1 MTDAAVIRPGQEVA
15 VVGGGLL
22 GLTVALRLAEAGV
35 RVSVFEG
42 AAELGGLAARWEIT
56 ASTGCIAWD
65 RYYHVTLASD
75 VALRGLLR
83 DLDLDQEVA
92 WTTTR
97 TGYFADGRLSPVGT
111 PREFLMLP
119 GLSPIAKVRLA
130 ATIGRGALVRD
141 WRALERVSVE
151 RWLTR
156 WSGAATF
163 RRFWVPLLE
172 AKLGGAWLKSN
183 AAFVWATIQRLTA
196 ARRAGIGDEQFGAV
210 PGGYGRVLE
219 VLAERLRASGVVLNV
234 GTPVTAIASRHDRG
248 VEVTTGIDHLP
259 FDHAVIT
266 TTPGVAAGLCV
277 GLAPAVAERMR
288 AVRYQGIVCASVVL
302 RRPLSPFY
310 LTYLMD
316 DLPFTAVVEM
326 TAMIPVQWLNGHSL
340 VYLPRYVSADDPV
353 FQQSDDEIESDF
365 IAGLDRIHPLAPDDV
380 LAVRV
385 ARVREVFPL
394 PVLHYS
400 ELVPN
405 VETGIDGVHLVSSAQ
420 IVNGTLNVDETVA
433 RGERGVRELLGGSE
447 QPMGARG
454 DSGAR
459 SKRPR

>member
-1 MTDAAVIRPGQEVA
+1 M
-15 VVGGGLL
+15 GGGLL
-22 GLTVALRLAEAGV
+22 GLTAAFRLAEAGV
-35 RVSVFEG
+35 RVTVFEG
-42 AAELGGLAARWEIT
+42 AAELGGLGAQWEIT
-56 ASTGCIAWD
+56 TPTGRIAWD

-75 VALRGLLR
+75 TALRALLR
-83 DLDLDQEVA
+83 DLGLDESIA

-111 PREFLMLP
+111 PREFLTLP
-119 GLSPIAKVRLA
+119 GLSPVAKLRLA
-130 ATIGRGALVRD
+130 ATIARGALVRD

-151 RWLTR
+151 QWLTR

-172 AKLGGAWLKSN
+172 AKLGGAWHESN
-183 AAFVWATIQRLTA
+183 AALVWATIQRLTA

-210 PGGYGRVLE
+210 SGGYGRVLE
-219 VLAERLRASGVVLNV
+219 VLAGRLRESGVVLAV
-234 GTPVTAIASRHDRG
+234 GTPVTAIASDPDSG
-248 VEVTTGIDHLP
+248 VEITTEGDRRR
-259 FDHAVIT
+259 FDHTIIT
-266 TTPGVAAGLCV
+266 TTPGVAAGLCAD
-277 GLAPAVAERMR
+277 LAPDIAARMR

-326 TAMIPVQWLNGHSL
+326 TAMIPPQWLDGHSL
-340 VYLPRYVSADDPV
+340 VYLPRYVAADDPL
-353 FQQSDDEIESDF
+353 FGRSDGEIETDF
-365 IAGLDRIHPLAPDDV
+365 LAGLDRIHPLAPGDV

-394 PVLHYS
+394 PVLRYS
-400 ELVPN
+400 ELVPD

-433 RGERGVRELLGGSE
+433 RAERGVRELLGGPAQPVGAADHAGTRSE
-447 QPMGARG
+447 
-454 DSGAR
+454 S
-459 SKRPR
+459 PR